1 MLLCEKED
9 LTLAAMVIDAYNYGR
24 RDDCDVNTLAD
35 KISTMEEKA
44 FELYGSDDEPDPEL
58 IEVPVELF
66 HRMAAE
72 VEHHKIMLAG
82 RGAGVVA
89 TLGASTTGMAE
100 YGIAKDLKIEFRV
113 ALRAPDAAELDDEEI
128 NKIVDC
134 AVEGFRATITRE
146 ADTLKAEIRDVQE
159 IISTKAN

>member
-9 LTLAAMVIDAYNYGR
+9 LTLAALVIEAYNYGQR
-24 RDDCDVNTLAD
+24 EDGDIRVLAD
-35 KISTMEEKA
+35 KISAMEEKA

-72 VEHHKIMLAG
+72 VEHHKAMLAG
-82 RGAGVVA
+82 RGSGVIA
-89 TLGASTTGMAE
+89 TIGASTTGMAE

-113 ALRAPDAAELDDEEI
+113 ALRAPDVAELDDEEI

-146 ADTLKAEIRDVQE
+146 ADILKAEIRDVQE